1 MRQKLFSELRTI
13 YETTDEAPNTFRLSI
28 KLKDM
33 IDGDILRAAVKRTME
48 RYPYFMVRMIREG
61 ADVCY
66 ESNMLP
72 LPVINTNGRITLG
85 SAETNYHLLAICYW
99 QNWLHIDCYHA
110 LTDGGGLHPMVMTL
124 LYIYISGYYGI
135 DPEVDN
141 VRMPGDDIPE
151 DEWKDP
157 GELPLPPRPEGLI
170 SKWNAPAFR
179 LDENHVHLRSGSI
192 VTTISISEKEFIPF
206 SMSNDGS
213 PATIVSLLLAR
224 CLDAFHPDA
233 SDPIVIAMCVNQRKA
248 LKAPLA
254 HQSLVGDVRL
264 VYSNRIKKMSF
275 MDQATCFRGMV
286 ALQSDRDMV
295 LDEIRDYQ
303 ALIEE
308 LNGIDLYDRRREI
321 CTGRLKERSK
331 CITATGSY
339 IGGVNLGFMEQ
350 YLQEFDPLPST
361 ALPSVHTPLTIEMVS
376 MNGSIILNFIQYFP
390 ETEYFDLFVKQL
402 RENNINYYVQ
412 RREEALYPFIRMP

>member
-61 ADVCY
+61 ADVFY

-308 LNGIDLYDRRREI
+308 LNGINLYDRRREI

-331 CITATGSY
+331 CITATVSY

>member
-1 MRQKLFSELRTI
+1 
-13 YETTDEAPNTFRLSI
+13 
-28 KLKDM
+28 
-33 IDGDILRAAVKRTME
+33 
-48 RYPYFMVRMIREG
+48 
-61 ADVCY
+61 
-66 ESNMLP
+66 
-72 LPVINTNGRITLG
+72 
-85 SAETNYHLLAICYW
+85 
-99 QNWLHIDCYHA
+99 
-110 LTDGGGLHPMVMTL
+110 
-124 LYIYISGYYGI
+124 
-135 DPEVDN
+135 
-141 VRMPGDDIPE
+141 
-151 DEWKDP
+151 
-157 GELPLPPRPEGLI
+157 
-170 SKWNAPAFR
+170 
-179 LDENHVHLRSGSI
+179 
-192 VTTISISEKEFIPF
+192 IPF

-303 ALIEE
+303 ALIAE
-308 LNGIDLYDRRREI
+308 LRETDSYDRRREI
-321 CTGRLKERSK
+321 CIGRQEERSK
-331 CITATGSY
+331 YITATVSY
-339 IGGVNLGFMEQ
+339 IGGVNFGIMEH

-361 ALPSVHTPLTIEMVS
+361 ALPSVRTPLTIEMVS
-376 MNGSIILNFIQYFP
+376 MNGSIILNFIQYFH

-402 RENNINYYVQ
+402 RENNINYNVL
-412 RREEALYPFIRMP
+412 RRETAWYPLVRMP

>member
-1 MRQKLFSELRTI
+1 MRQELFSELRTI

-33 IDGDILRAAVKRTME
+33 IDGDILRVAVKRAME

-61 ADVCY
+61 ADVFY
-66 ESNMLP
+66 ESNLLP
-72 LPVINTNGRITLG
+72 LPVIETNGRITLG
-85 SAETNYHLLAICYW
+85 SAETNYHLMAICYW

-110 LTDGGGLHPMVMTL
+110 LTDGGGMHPMVMTL
-124 LYIYISGYYGI
+124 LYVYISGYYGI
-135 DPEVDN
+135 DPEIDN

-157 GELPLPPRPEGLI
+157 GELTLPPRPEGLI
-170 SKWNAPAFR
+170 SKWSSPAFR
-179 LDENHVHLRSGSI
+179 LDENHVHLQSDSI
-192 VTTISISEKEFIPF
+192 VTTVNISEKEFIPF

-233 SDPIVIAMCVNQRKA
+233 ADPIVIAMCVNQRKA

-264 VYSNRIKKMSF
+264 VYDNRIKKMSF
-275 MDQATCFRGMV
+275 MNQATCFRGMV

-303 ALIEE
+303 ALIAE
-308 LNGIDLYDRRREI
+308 LRETDSYDRRREI
-321 CTGRLKERSK
+321 CIGRQEERSK
-331 CITATGSY
+331 YITATVSY
-339 IGGVNLGFMEQ
+339 IGGVNFGIMEH

-361 ALPSVHTPLTIEMVS
+361 ALPSVRTPLTIEMVS

-402 RENNINYYVQ
+402 RENNINYNVL
-412 RREEALYPFIRMP
+412 RRETAWYPLVRMP

>member
-331 CITATGSY
+331 CITATVSY